1 MKRSI
6 SLILVI
12 AAVLSCCLSLTSCDS
27 GGGSGVYYVA
37 TSDFFYSSD
46 KGKTYGNGK
55 KEFNVEE
62 TIYMQLIV
70 KVTSNRETPEPIT
83 IKLTIPEAVDLG
95 AVYFD
100 GQPVPPEYE
109 GSNLIY
115 NFTVPTNGPADSGRF
130 VFQFRPVDSF
140 DERAAT
146 MTLKFDDK
154 IDPMYDKQ
162 NTIFFVKPD
171 TGGSMGGS
179 TGGSG
184 SANGGNE
191 TGGSSDVSGS

>member
-6 SLILVI
+6 ALLLAILT
-12 AAVLSCCLSLTSCDS
+12 LTSCLLVLTSCNDRS
-27 GGGSGVYYVA
+27 GSSTYYVA

-55 KEFNVEE
+55 KEFKVDE

-70 KVTSNRETPEPIT
+70 KVTSNKETPEPVS
-83 IKLTIPEAVDLG
+83 IKLTIPEVIDLG

-100 GQPVPPEYE
+100 GQPVTPEYE

-115 NFTVPTNGPADSGRF
+115 SFTVPTNGPADSGRF
-130 VFQFRPVDSF
+130 VFQFRPNDSF
-140 DERAAT
+140 DDRAAT

-154 IDPMYDKQ
+154 VDPMYDKQ
-162 NTIFFVKPD
+162 NTIYFIKEDSV
-171 TGGSMGGS
+171 
-179 TGGSG
+179 
-184 SANGGNE
+184 
-191 TGGSSDVSGS
+191 VSGS